1 VRRPPDDLPAALFDA
16 ADTLIELVPAPP
28 DLLSRGWLGADGAPS
43 PADVLAAMTTI
54 GAEGRWPDDE
64 ADPDARLVIWTEFF
78 REALHRSGGT
88 GSADAAR
95 RAARHALEPRN
106 YRCYPDVRS
115 CLARLRAAGHQTA
128 LVSNFDHWL
137 HDILEANELSA
148 FFDTVVVSAEVGLQ
162 KPDPEIFALS
172 CARLGRRPGDC
183 VYVGD
188 SVRIDVLGSAAAGM
202 NPVLIDRYGR
212 FADFDGPRISSLDD
226 LPTMLRDVH
235 YGQTAGVSAL
245 LDQGG
250 DT

>member
-1 VRRPPDDLPAALFDA
+1 MSRSPDDLPAVLFDA

-28 DLLSRGWLGADGAPS
+28 ELLSRGWLGADGAPT
-43 PADVLAAMTTI
+43 PDDVVAAMAAI

-64 ADPDARLVIWTEFF
+64 ADPATRLAVWTEFF
-78 REALHRSGGT
+78 RETLRRSGGT
-88 GSADAAR
+88 GSTAAAR

-106 YRCYPDVRS
+106 YRCYPDVRPG
-115 CLARLRAAGHQTA
+115 LARLRAAGHQTA

-137 HDILEANELSA
+137 HDILDATGLSA
-148 FFDTVVVSAEVGLQ
+148 FFDTVVVSAEVGLR

-188 SVRIDVLGSAAAGM
+188 SVRIDVRGCAAAGM

-212 FADFDGPRISSLDD
+212 FADFDGPRITSLVQ
-226 LPTMLRDVH
+226 LPTMLGR
-235 YGQTAGVSAL
+235 GS
-245 LDQGG
+245 
-250 DT
+250 